1 MRAHART
8 IPGESA
14 ASVAPSPIDGHAST
28 TSSSIVPL
36 GAIDMHRVKSERQA
50 GIHTSNVS
58 SRSGDEDA
66 SAGLE
71 VDVCSSR
78 TDVENVSAMDDLE
91 TLRSLVRSQQE
102 VIALQSKQIADLM
115 RR

>member
-1 MRAHART
+1 
-8 IPGESA
+8 
-14 ASVAPSPIDGHAST
+14 
-28 TSSSIVPL
+28 
-36 GAIDMHRVKSERQA
+36 MHRVKSERQA